1 MKKKIS
7 VSRQRVIAR
16 RIHEVH
22 LSDECQEPV
31 NLPQQDL
38 RKITRALESE
48 EPLTRFLFDD
58 AAEVSFLG
66 SLNFYRT
73 CN

>member
-1 MKKKIS
+1 M
-7 VSRQRVIAR
+7 IAR

-58 AAEVSFLG
+58 AAEVSFWHL
-66 SLNFYRT
+66 
-73 CN
+73 

>member
-1 MKKKIS
+1 MKNKFS

-58 AAEVSFLG
+58 AAEVSFFSIFKFL
-66 SLNFYRT
+66 
-73 CN
+73 